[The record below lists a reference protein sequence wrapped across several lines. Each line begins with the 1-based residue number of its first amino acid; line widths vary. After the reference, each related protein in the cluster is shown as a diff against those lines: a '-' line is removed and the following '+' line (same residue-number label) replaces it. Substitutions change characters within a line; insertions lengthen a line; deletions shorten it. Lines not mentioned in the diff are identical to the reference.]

1 MRNRV
6 SPRKQLSAVLRRY
19 APLLLAGAA
28 VGLLAA
34 LSAAV
39 LLPAQAIAKAPI
51 VIGADPDI
59 SISGS
64 SAPSERLRE
73 ADRFLRSEV
82 AVLSSKELLQRAKN
96 EAGQTGTYT
105 TASIQRFGTDI
116 VDLSVIGPNA
126 KGASKVLES
135 LLELYA
141 RERIEQYSRQTA
153 VSIAR
158 LDARAR
164 QLRELAGGAE
174 TGAGDWEA
182 YTTELNA
189 LSQTRATLG
198 LRSVQREYLV
208 RVVDKTNIG
217 GRSQPRV
224 GSNLVL
230 LAGLTGLLAGLALA
244 VARERLRDDVTTGE
258 TLSDF
263 AGLPVL
269 GTFAGVQ
276 KATVST
282 VSTASEAARIA
293 HLLSALNLQRVMVV
307 GTSNGQVASA
317 VAEKLAAASAASH
330 RPTVLFDATGTGHR
344 RRDYDLAG
352 LSTEKDREIDTLCAL
367 FRAAVDRHQPL
378 VIANGTHLD
387 QTVLPRPALA
397 FFERIARD
405 HGLVI
410 LDSEPLTTVGASLRW
425 ARDCDVVLVVDP
437 SETTRSELASALH
450 TLRLITPRIVG
461 IVVVNGAESLVSD
474 VRREPLGSDAIPTLR
489 KIQI

>member
-19 APLLLAGAA
+19 APLPLAGAA

-39 LLPAQAIAKAPI
+39 LLPAQAVAKAPI

-82 AVLSSKELLQRAKN
+82 AVLSSKEMLQRAKK
-96 EAGQTGTYT
+96 EAGVTGTYT

-116 VDLSVIGPNA
+116 VDLSVTGA
-126 KGASKVLES
+126 DTKGASKVLGS
-135 LLELYA
+135 LLDIYA

-158 LDARAR
+158 LDARTR
-164 QLRELAGGAE
+164 QLRELAGEAA

-198 LRSVQREYLV
+198 LRSVQREDLV

-217 GRSQPRV
+217 GKSQPRV

-230 LAGLTGLLAGLALA
+230 LAALTGLLVGLALA
-244 VARERLRDDVTTGE
+244 VARERLRDDVTTSE
-258 TLSDF
+258 TLSEF
-263 AGLPVL
+263 AGVPVL

-282 VSTASEAARIA
+282 ASEAARIS
-293 HLLSALNLQRVMVV
+293 HLLSALNLQRIMVV

-352 LSTEKDREIDTLCAL
+352 LSTETDREIDTLGAL

-425 ARDCDVVLVVDP
+425 ARECDVVVVVDP
-437 SETTRSELASALH
+437 SETSRSELASALH
-450 TLRLITPRIVG
+450 TLRLITSRIVG

-474 VRREPLGSDAIPTLR
+474 VRRDPLQAEAIPTLR